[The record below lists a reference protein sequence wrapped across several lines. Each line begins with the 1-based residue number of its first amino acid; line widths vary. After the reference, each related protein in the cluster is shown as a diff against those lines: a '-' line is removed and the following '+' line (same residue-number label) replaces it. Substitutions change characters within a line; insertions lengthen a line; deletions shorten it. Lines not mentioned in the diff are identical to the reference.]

1 MVTNLVGVVRWAS
14 ADEPAISRWS
24 ISQRCLHNFPRSQA
38 NGGWCRQRH
47 HKVIA
52 RSSGTKG
59 ASCMAGHARA
69 LGAEFR
75 AAQSL
80 NMYGI
85 NRNVLTAVWL
95 AVARDTIS
103 DVFGS

>member
-1 MVTNLVGVVRWAS
+1 
-14 ADEPAISRWS
+14 
-24 ISQRCLHNFPRSQA
+24 
-38 NGGWCRQRH
+38 
-47 HKVIA
+47 
-52 RSSGTKG
+52 
-59 ASCMAGHARA
+59 MAGHARA